1 VPPDGSHTPETG
13 PLTRADTASRR
24 VSRVTSALT
33 AGGQIKD
40 HPASRTNST
49 AAIGPA
55 TPDSGPETPAG
66 HPPLAP
72 NMTEDSGTL
81 ISRRPAAAR
90 IVSLARRAHRGL
102 VAMLKAGDIDL
113 SGVVNWGLLAAAA
126 RAPAA
131 MVAGTGIATTLDIH
145 PSVAMA
151 NRVLDHQLPLLL
163 LVVVTV
169 AEGRRMVRGT
179 IKRQR
184 LGMVLDMVM
193 AGQLQLVGVLEVQHL
208 AIATGM
214 AMLLLVVLLS
224 VDMALAIS
232 MVTVKAIPPLV
243 HMVPALGSTVDL
255 PQVATLQLLQP
266 VGHQARDQD
275 QDPVLLH
282 CAGQGEPL
290 LPALALQRLA

>member
-1 VPPDGSHTPETG
+1 
-13 PLTRADTASRR
+13 
-24 VSRVTSALT
+24 
-33 AGGQIKD
+33 
-40 HPASRTNST
+40 
-49 AAIGPA
+49 
-55 TPDSGPETPAG
+55 
-66 HPPLAP
+66 
-72 NMTEDSGTL
+72 
-81 ISRRPAAAR
+81 
-90 IVSLARRAHRGL
+90 
-102 VAMLKAGDIDL
+102 MLKAGDIDL
-113 SGVVNWGLLAAAA
+113 LEAVNWGPLAAAV
-126 RAPAA
+126 RAQAA
-131 MVAGTGIATTLDIH
+131 MVVGTGIATTVDIH
-145 PSVAMA
+145 PSVAMV

-193 AGQLQLVGVLEVQHL
+193 AGQLQLVEVLEVQHL

-214 AMLLLVVLLS
+214 AMLLVLLS
-224 VDMALAIS
+224 VVMALAIS